1 LIVRTKERIFIKTKE
16 PYYSSLKSIKRSQL
30 KMPDN
35 EYSQVLQEIKKKAL
49 ELIGGRL
56 AEAILY
62 GSYARSKQDDD
73 SDLDVMLLVNDEE
86 ENIKKWDK
94 IFTDIGF
101 ELSMKYNVM
110 PSIFVNSR
118 ERFYKYLD
126 VLPFY
131 MNVDREGVRF

>member
-1 LIVRTKERIFIKTKE
+1 
-16 PYYSSLKSIKRSQL
+16 
-30 KMPDN
+30 MPAYKLSDN
-35 EYSQVLQEIKKKAL
+35 KASDSEFSQVLQEIKRKAT
-49 ELIGGRL
+49 EIIGGRL
-56 AEAILY
+56 SEAILY
-62 GSYARSKQDDD
+62 GSYARSRQDED
-73 SDLDVMLLVNDEE
+73 SDLDVMLLVDDNE
-86 ENIKKWDK
+86 ENVKKWDK

-101 ELSMKYNVM
+101 ELSLKYNLM